1 MLARMAKAFC
11 IGSALALVFA
21 VGPVRAEDILVED
34 TVRADLAVAAAVE
47 GRFSDAAD
55 AVAAITRVDV
65 RDATRHRIAAL
76 AARNAAEM
84 EAVELAG
91 KFAGRISNAGV
102 GRDANADIAIALA
115 RRNML
120 DQAESIAA
128 VLDPQRRD
136 SIRAVIAMMLAK
148 QHKVRDAWLTARR
161 TSDIGRR
168 RDGLVTVR
176 GGLGESLSEKAAI
189 GAALGAETQSERV
202 RSLIAVARGLLTHG
216 NRAGALQA
224 LSYIPKELRT
234 GFSDASLLEEAT
246 GDRAMVL
253 LFAGDVVGARQSANK
268 LRSDGV
274 RRYLLRQ
281 IDEFYKF
288 SN

>member
-1 MLARMAKAFC
+1 MLALMANAFC
-11 IGSALALVFA
+11 IGSALAFVLAAF
-21 VGPVRAEDILVED
+21 PVQAEDVLVED
-34 TVRADLAVAAAVE
+34 TVRADLAVAEAVE

-55 AVAAITRVDV
+55 VVAAITRVDV
-65 RDATRHRIAAL
+65 RDATRHCISAL

-91 KFAGRISNAGV
+91 KFAGRISNAGIA
-102 GRDANADIAIALA
+102 REANADIAIGLA

-120 DQAESIAA
+120 EQAERIAA

-136 SIRAVIAMMLAK
+136 RIRGFIAMMLAK
-148 QHKVRDAWLTARR
+148 QHMVRDAWLTARR
-161 TSDIGRR
+161 TNDIGRR
-168 RDGLVTVR
+168 RDGLVSVR
-176 GGLGESLSEKAAI
+176 GGLGESLSVKAAI

-202 RSLIAVARGLLTHG
+202 RSLIAVARGLLARA

-253 LFAGDVVGARQSANK
+253 VLVGDVVGARRSANK
-268 LRSDGV
+268 LRSEGV